1 MVCAGVWSAV
11 NKQTTAQAAMDKLAI
26 CFFILMAPLVGSR
39 VEISGRKRAKR
50 GLVALAAH
58 GFRVM

>member
-1 MVCAGVWSAV
+1 
-11 NKQTTAQAAMDKLAI
+11 MDKLAI